1 MSKVINYICAFL
13 VLGLVCSSNET
24 FAQKD
29 EGLGYSSEFIWGL
42 NKNTSSGLLGGF
54 ILKKSIAISDRTFKT
69 FGLEIINVKHL
80 REHRYSS
87 RRTGNFFIWGKRNY
101 LYTFRTQYGRDFIIF
116 RKAPQQGV
124 QVAVMFAG
132 GPSIG
137 LLAPY
142 YIEFSQSQSNESQ
155 SEQYDPNNVNHHFQN
170 ILGTGSL
177 FQGLGKSK
185 IKIGANIKVGLNF
198 EFGTFKSNVTGF
210 EIGFLIDAYTDKI
223 NLIPKAEN
231 KAVIPTAFIS
241 LFYGSRR

>member
-1 MSKVINYICAFL
+1 M
-13 VLGLVCSSNET
+13 LGLVCSSEAA

-54 ILKKSIAISDRTFKT
+54 IFKKSIAVSDRVLKT
-69 FGLEIINVKHL
+69 FGLEIINVKHT
-80 REHRYSS
+80 REQRYSS

-101 LYTFRTQYGRDFIIF
+101 LYTFRTQYGRDVIIF

-124 QVAVMFAG
+124 QVAAMFSG

-142 YIEFSQSQSNESQ
+142 YIEFSQSQSNQSQ
-155 SEQYDPNNVNHHFQN
+155 SEQYDPNNINHDFQN

-177 FQGLGKSK
+177 FEGLGESK
-185 IKIGANIKVGLNF
+185 IKIGVNIKVGLNF

-241 LFYGSRR
+241 LFYGSRK

>member
-1 MSKVINYICAFL
+1 MGKLNKYICAFL
-13 VLGLVCSSNET
+13 ILGLVCFSNAT

-29 EGLGYSSEFIWGL
+29 EGLGYSTEFIWGL

-54 ILKKSIAISDRTFKT
+54 ILKKSIAISDRVFKT
-69 FGLEIINVKHL
+69 FGLEIINLKHT
-80 REHRYSS
+80 REQRYSS

-101 LYTFRTQYGRDFIIF
+101 LYTFRTQYGRDVIIF

-124 QVAVMFAG
+124 QVAVMLAG

-155 SEQYDPNNVNHHFQN
+155 SEQYDPNNINHDFQN

-177 FQGLGKSK
+177 FQGISESK
-185 IKIGANIKVGLNF
+185 IKIGANIKAGLSF

-210 EIGFLIDAYTDKI
+210 EIGFLIDAYTEKI

-241 LFYGSRR
+241 IFYGSRR

>member
-1 MSKVINYICAFL
+1 MGKVNKYICVFL
-13 VLGLVCSSNET
+13 MLWLVYPSNT
-24 FAQKD
+24 AFAQQ
-29 EGLGYSSEFIWGL
+29 ETGLGYSSEFIYGV

-54 ILKKSIAISDRTFKT
+54 IIKKSIAISDRVFKT
-69 FGLEIINVKHL
+69 YGLEIINLKH
-80 REHRYSS
+80 RGEQRYSS

-101 LYTFRTQYGRDFIIF
+101 LYTFRTQYGRDVIIF

-124 QVAVMFAG
+124 QVAVMLAG

-142 YIEFSQSQSNESQ
+142 YIEFAQSQSNDSQ
-155 SEQYDPNNVNHHFQN
+155 SQQYDPNNINHDFGN

-177 FQGLGKSK
+177 FQGLGESK
-185 IKIGANIKVGLNF
+185 IKIGVNIKAGLNF

-210 EIGFLIDAYTDKI
+210 EIGFLIDAYTEKI
-223 NLIPKAEN
+223 NLIPRAEN
-231 KAVIPTAFIS
+231 KAIIPTAFIS